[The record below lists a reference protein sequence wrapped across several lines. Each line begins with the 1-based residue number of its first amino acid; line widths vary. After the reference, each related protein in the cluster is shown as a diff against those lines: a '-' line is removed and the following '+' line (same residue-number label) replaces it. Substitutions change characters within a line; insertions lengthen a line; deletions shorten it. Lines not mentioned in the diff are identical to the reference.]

1 MIHSHPNRTI
11 PDLRRNCLP
20 SCLKYSLSWLHPLR
34 SWSLRQTR
42 RGSKTQACV
51 YLSAIEHN
59 RLILNGWSKRN
70 SRPRPSRSPIALIR
84 PETKPS
90 MRMSHYTKNL
100 ECRPTVRRTV
110 GSVYWGDLAISRAA
124 SAASIPACFKRSTAT
139 APVSLSSLF
148 SVSEASPKL

>member
-1 MIHSHPNRTI
+1 ILLRTPALKDTVSKLSDKRGVVGGFGVKRLPWRVLAGMIHSHPNRTI

-51 YLSAIEHN
+51 HLSAIEHN

-100 ECRPTVRRTV
+100 E
-110 GSVYWGDLAISRAA
+110 
-124 SAASIPACFKRSTAT
+124 
-139 APVSLSSLF
+139 
-148 SVSEASPKL
+148 